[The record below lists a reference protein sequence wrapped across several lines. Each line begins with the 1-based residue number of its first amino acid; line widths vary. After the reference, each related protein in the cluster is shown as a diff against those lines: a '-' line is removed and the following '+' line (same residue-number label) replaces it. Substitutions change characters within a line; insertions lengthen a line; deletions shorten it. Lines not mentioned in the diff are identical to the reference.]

1 MPEDAQE
8 QTAHRVRFITHGDQ
22 RVLLV
27 DCTDCTAEQVAKI
40 ADQVPA
46 LVTEEPPR
54 SVLLLGD
61 FSRAK
66 FSKDS
71 VEHLKIATVFD
82 RPYLKRAAW
91 VLTENLPK
99 TLLDSIRTFSQRKI
113 PIFNTRDEALEYL
126 LSQKEGA

>member
-22 RVLLV
+22 RLLLV

-99 TLLDSIRTFSQRKI
+99 TLLDSIRTFSQREI

-126 LSQKEGA
+126 LSQKEGT

>member
-1 MPEDAQE
+1 MPEDATE
-8 QTAHRVRFITHGDQ
+8 QNAHRVRFITHGDQ
-22 RVLLV
+22 RLLLV

-66 FSKDS
+66 FSNDS

-99 TLLDSIRTFSQRKI
+99 TLLDSIRTFSQREI

-126 LSQKEGA
+126 LSQKEGV